1 MKNRVKLLKRTC
13 LLLVL
18 VLTVGLF
25 PLPGLTESENGEQKN
40 GDWVNFLLMC
50 NEGMNNSGGN
60 AGNTMMIVAMD
71 PVRGHIRLMMLTW
84 DTFVHYQGYDV
95 LQRMD
100 MPYRKGGP
108 EETLKVFKDN
118 FHIDVDLFMSLN
130 YLNLAT
136 MIDRFGGIKLDITR
150 AERNALNGMV
160 ASKKENIQAQ
170 AKAGVL
176 SQLLIELLAQE
187 YFLNEYGPE
196 TRVNGLQAVG
206 YGWLQYDSVY
216 NCCLRELEV
225 VAAFFDRVALDIA
238 DNVMFYTEETGYPN
252 RLGNRRAINLDAV
265 TDDDK
270 AFLRQLIAPIFQM
283 CYHNLSEEE
292 IIGIS
297 LTLARVAYAAARE
310 GVDIFSSLET
320 AVFPLEFH
328 NPYDIVA
335 GTKGHLVDYEANTA
349 AMKAFLY
356 AEEEP
361 MP

>member
-1 MKNRVKLLKRTC
+1 MKNRAKLLKRTC

-25 PLPGLTESENGEQKN
+25 PLPGLTESESGEQKN

-118 FHIDVDLFMSLN
+118 FHIDVDLFMSLT

-160 ASKKENIQAQ
+160 ASKKENIQTQ
-170 AKAGVL
+170 ADLGLL
-176 SQLLIELLAQE
+176 SQLVMELLADVE
-187 YFLNEYGPE
+187 PG
-196 TRVNGLQAVG
+196 VG
-206 YGWLQYDSVY
+206 GEIQLTD
-216 NCCLRELEV
+216 
-225 VAAFFDRVALDIA
+225 ALDA
-238 DNVMFYTEETGYPN
+238 ALT
-252 RLGNRRAINLDAV
+252 RLLGIICKCAGAHCAGIDRQ
-265 TDDDK
+265 DDV
-270 AFLRQLIAPIFQM
+270 IF
-283 CYHNLSEEE
+283 
-292 IIGIS
+292 G
-297 LTLARVAYAAARE
+297 
-310 GVDIFSSLET
+310 
-320 AVFPLEFH
+320 
-328 NPYDIVA
+328 
-335 GTKGHLVDYEANTA
+335 
-349 AMKAFLY
+349 
-356 AEEEP
+356 
-361 MP
+361 

>member
-25 PLPGLTESENGEQKN
+25 PLPTLAESESGEQKN

-136 MIDRFGGIKLDITR
+136 MIDRF
-150 AERNALNGMV
+150 
-160 ASKKENIQAQ
+160 
-170 AKAGVL
+170 
-176 SQLLIELLAQE
+176 
-187 YFLNEYGPE
+187 
-196 TRVNGLQAVG
+196 
-206 YGWLQYDSVY
+206 
-216 NCCLRELEV
+216 
-225 VAAFFDRVALDIA
+225 
-238 DNVMFYTEETGYPN
+238 
-252 RLGNRRAINLDAV
+252 
-265 TDDDK
+265 
-270 AFLRQLIAPIFQM
+270 FLRKIQSGI
-283 CYHNLSEEE
+283 YHSLGSGKCMLPVCIKDHSISE
-292 IIGIS
+292 S
-297 LTLARVAYAAARE
+297 LLP
-310 GVDIFSSLET
+310 GSLET
-320 AVFPLEFH
+320 LPEGIALAAVPGVRNHKIGIGPTGCLQ
-328 NPYDIVA
+328 A
-335 GTKGHLVDYEANTA
+335 GIGRAIIHGDDTVTR
-349 AMKAFLY
+349 FLY
-356 AEEEP
+356 AGYDCPYSLAVVIERHYETQGQTSHGIN
-361 MP
+361 